1 MFIEQLIDAHGGA
14 SLGAQHFTDNAML
27 THPGFYIDLFAV
39 AILACIWYMIS
50 PYANYSVRYKRY
62 RWLMMSCVLLLAT
75 DISTYFVPHENAGMV
90 SMVVYCLA
98 YMAYTPVIWASYKYF
113 QVNMIGVYDFSFSNR
128 IILGLCGV
136 DIFLTLTSF
145 YTGWFLYLSPEG
157 VPTRGEGYIFHIL
170 LLSCCLFMVIRVI
183 LTHRNYMDSHRFII
197 LLSFFVPSVIASII
211 IAVEGTNFV
220 PLAIAYSVIMI
231 FITLQSSELSTDFLT
246 GALNRRA
253 METFVHELILRSE
266 EDRTFGAIMIDLDK
280 FKSINDTYGHDAGD
294 MALRE
299 TVTLLKNSVRRRD
312 LVVRLGGDEFLVVL
326 ETVRS
331 IGDLEVVVQR
341 IKNRNEHLNSTG
353 KYPFKINFS
362 IGYDLYDPAS
372 GNTFE
377 RFYKNL
383 DNRMYSEKKDR
394 RRS

>member
-1 MFIEQLIDAHGGA
+1 MFLEQLIDTHEGA
-14 SLGAQHFTDNAML
+14 SLSAQHFTDNAIL
-27 THPGFYIDLFAV
+27 THPGFYVDLFAV

-50 PYANYSVRYKRY
+50 PYSNYSIRYKRY
-62 RWLMMSCVLLLAT
+62 RWLMLCCIVLLVT
-75 DISTYFVPHENAGMV
+75 DVSTYFVPKADAGIP
-90 SMVVYCLA
+90 SLIVYCLA
-98 YMAYTPVIWASYKYF
+98 YLAYTPVIWTAYKYF

-128 IILGLCGV
+128 IILGLCGI
-136 DIFLTLTSF
+136 DAFLTITSF
-145 YTGWFLYLSPEG
+145 FTEWFFYLSPEG
-157 VPTRGEGYIFHIL
+157 TPTRGEGYIFHIL
-170 LLSCCLFMVIRVI
+170 LLSCCLLMVIRVI
-183 LTHRNYMDSHRFII
+183 IIHRNYMDSHRFLI
-197 LLSFFVPSVIASII
+197 LMSFFVPSVLASIV

-266 EDRTFGAIMIDLDK
+266 ENRSFGAIMIDLDK

-326 ETVRS
+326 ETVS
-331 IGDLEVVVQR
+331 SMSDIEQVIQR
-341 IKNRNEHLNSTG
+341 IKDKNATLNNAG

-362 IGYDLYDPAS
+362 IGYDVYRPGT

-377 RFYKNL
+377 QFYKNL
-383 DNRMYSEKKDR
+383 DDKMYSEKKDR

>member
-1 MFIEQLIDAHGGA
+1 M
-14 SLGAQHFTDNAML
+14 
-27 THPGFYIDLFAV
+27 
-39 AILACIWYMIS
+39 
-50 PYANYSVRYKRY
+50 
-62 RWLMMSCVLLLAT
+62 
-75 DISTYFVPHENAGMV
+75 
-90 SMVVYCLA
+90 
-98 YMAYTPVIWASYKYF
+98 
-113 QVNMIGVYDFSFSNR
+113 
-128 IILGLCGV
+128 
-136 DIFLTLTSF
+136 
-145 YTGWFLYLSPEG
+145 
-157 VPTRGEGYIFHIL
+157 
-170 LLSCCLFMVIRVI
+170 
-183 LTHRNYMDSHRFII
+183 
-197 LLSFFVPSVIASII
+197 SFFVPSVLASIV

-253 METFVHELILRSE
+253 MENFVHELILRSE
-266 EDRTFGAIMIDLDK
+266 ENRSFGAIMIDLDK

-326 ETVRS
+326 ETVS
-331 IGDLEVVVQR
+331 SMSDIEQVIQR
-341 IKNRNEHLNSTG
+341 IKDKNATLNNAG

-362 IGYDLYDPAS
+362 IGYDVYRPGT

-377 RFYKNL
+377 QFYKNL
-383 DNRMYSEKKDR
+383 DDKMYSEKKDR